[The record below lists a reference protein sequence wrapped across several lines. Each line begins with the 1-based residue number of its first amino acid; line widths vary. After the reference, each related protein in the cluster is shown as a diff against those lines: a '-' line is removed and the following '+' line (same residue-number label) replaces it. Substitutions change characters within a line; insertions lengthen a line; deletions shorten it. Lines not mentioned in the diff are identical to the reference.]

1 MANDDIRL
9 TPQQLAAFALTILA
23 TFGYTTLSTRPET
36 IRPDPF
42 TGQMGRDME
51 SRLNARMDAMDR
63 QINGIQAYGSEAVR
77 TQLRDFERR
86 LKACEEASNADHGG

>member
-9 TPQQLAAFALTILA
+9 TPQQLAAFVVAIIA
-23 TFGYTTLSTRPET
+23 MFGYTTFSTRPEVV
-36 IRPDPF
+36 RPDPF

-51 SRLNARMDAMDR
+51 SRLNARMDVLDR

-77 TQLRDFERR
+77 AQLRDFERR
-86 LKACEEASNADHGG
+86 LKACEEAKGVHHGG